1 MSLCRGTLMLR
12 HREMFD
18 EFLSK
23 ATALR
28 SAECPFAVAV
38 VVRCQPPVSGKPGDK
53 AIIQPDGTV
62 WGWIGGGCVQ
72 PLVIQEARKA
82 IEDGS
87 PRLIRIAP
95 SRGSESEEGIVN
107 YTMTCHGG
115 GALDVYIEPI
125 LSKPLILIVGR
136 SLTAQVLCK
145 LGKAIGYRVSV
156 VAPGA
161 TRERF
166 PDADLIID
174 ELDLSQVKITP
185 ETYVVVSTQGEHDEE
200 ALEQAL
206 RANTSYVSFIASV
219 LKARKVFDFL
229 ITKGLA
235 PESLSRIKAP
245 AGLNIGAS
253 SSQEIAVSILA
264 EIVQARKSKM
274 TALDIEDVP
283 VDKSALVNA
292 QDPVCG
298 MAVET
303 NAANYVSEYKGKT
316 FYFCCGGCK
325 QTFDKQPEVYA

>member
-1 MSLCRGTLMLR
+1 MK
-12 HREMFD
+12 MFD

-23 ATALR
+23 VTALR
-28 SAECPFAVAV
+28 SAERPFAVAV

-53 AIIQPDGTV
+53 AIIQADGSV

-72 PLVIQEARKA
+72 PLVIQEAQKA

-107 YTMTCHGG
+107 YSMTCHGG
-115 GALDVYIEPI
+115 GGLDVYIEPM
-125 LSKPLILIVGR
+125 LSNPQILIVGR
-136 SLTAQVLCK
+136 SLVAQILSK
-145 LGKAIGYRVSV
+145 LGKVIGYHVSV

-161 TRERF
+161 NRESF
-166 PDADLIID
+166 PDADLIIN

-206 RANTSYVSFIASV
+206 RTNTPYVSFIASV

-229 ITKGLA
+229 TTKGLA
-235 PESLSRIKAP
+235 PEMLSRVKAP

-253 SSQEIAVSILA
+253 SSEEIAVSILA
-264 EIVQARKSKM
+264 EIVQKRKSK
-274 TALDIEDVP
+274 APAAGNEHVP
-283 VDKSALVNA
+283 VDKSTLAKA
-292 QDPVCG
+292 HDPVCG
-298 MAVET
+298 MAVDT
-303 NAANYVSEYKGKT
+303 SAANYVSEYRGKT

-325 QTFDKQPEVYA
+325 QAFDREPEVYAEGEK

>member
-1 MSLCRGTLMLR
+1 
-12 HREMFD
+12 MFD

-23 ATALR
+23 VTALR

-53 AIIQPDGTV
+53 AIIQRDGSV

-72 PLVIQEARKA
+72 PLVIQEAQKA
-82 IEDGS
+82 IEDGN

-107 YTMTCHGG
+107 YSMTCHGG

-125 LSKPLILIVGR
+125 LSKPQILIVGR
-136 SLTAQVLCK
+136 SLAAQFLSRLSKV
-145 LGKAIGYRVSV
+145 IGYQISV

-161 TRERF
+161 NREGF

-174 ELDLSQVKITP
+174 ELDLRQVKITP

-206 RANTSYVSFIASV
+206 RANPPYVSFIASV
-219 LKARKVFDFL
+219 LKAGKVFDFL
-229 ITKGLA
+229 TTKGLA
-235 PESLSRIKAP
+235 RESLSRIKAP

-253 SSQEIAVSILA
+253 SPQEIAVSILA
-264 EIVQARKSKM
+264 EIIQVRKTKA
-274 TALDIEDVP
+274 TAAGDEHVP
-283 VDKSALVNA
+283 VDESALVNA
-292 QDPVCG
+292 RDPVCG

-303 NAANYVSEYKGKT
+303 SVASYVSEYKGKA

-325 QTFDKQPEVYA
+325 QTFDKQPEAYAESV

>member
-1 MSLCRGTLMLR
+1 
-12 HREMFD
+12 MFD

-23 ATALR
+23 VTALR

-38 VVRCQPPVSGKPGDK
+38 VVRCEPPVSGKPGDK
-53 AIIQPDGTV
+53 AIIQHDGSV

-72 PLVIQEARKA
+72 PLVIREAQKA

-145 LGKAIGYRVSV
+145 LGKGIGYRVSV

-264 EIVQARKSKM
+264 EIVQARKSKV
-274 TALDIEDVP
+274 TAIGNEHFP
-283 VDKSALVNA
+283 VGNSALVNA

-298 MAVET
+298 MTVET
-303 NAANYVSEYKGKT
+303 SVANYVSEYRGKT

-325 QTFDKQPEVYA
+325 QTFDKQPEAYA

>member
-1 MSLCRGTLMLR
+1 
-12 HREMFD
+12 MFD

-28 SAECPFAVAV
+28 SAESPFAVAV
-38 VVRCQPPVSGKPGDK
+38 VVRSQAPVSGKPGDK
-53 AIIQPDGTV
+53 AIIQPDGSA

-72 PLVIQEARKA
+72 PLVIREAKKA

-95 SRGSESEEGIVN
+95 SRGSETEEGIVN

-125 LSKPLILIVGR
+125 LSKPQILIVGR

-145 LGKAIGYRVSV
+145 LGKAIGYRVNV
-156 VAPGA
+156 VAQGA
-161 TRERF
+161 NRESF

-219 LKARKVFDFL
+219 LKARRVFDFL
-229 ITKGLA
+229 IAKGLA

-245 AGLNIGAS
+245 AGLI
-253 SSQEIAVSILA
+253 
-264 EIVQARKSKM
+264 
-274 TALDIEDVP
+274 
-283 VDKSALVNA
+283 
-292 QDPVCG
+292 
-298 MAVET
+298 
-303 NAANYVSEYKGKT
+303 SEHRRRRRLPSV
-316 FYFCCGGCK
+316 FW
-325 QTFDKQPEVYA
+325 

>member
-1 MSLCRGTLMLR
+1 
-12 HREMFD
+12 
-18 EFLSK
+18 
-23 ATALR
+23 
-28 SAECPFAVAV
+28 
-38 VVRCQPPVSGKPGDK
+38 
-53 AIIQPDGTV
+53 
-62 WGWIGGGCVQ
+62 
-72 PLVIQEARKA
+72 
-82 IEDGS
+82 
-87 PRLIRIAP
+87 
-95 SRGSESEEGIVN
+95 
-107 YTMTCHGG
+107 MTCHSAGVHRTCKHR
-115 GALDVYIEPI
+115 ADSY
-125 LSKPLILIVGR
+125 KPQILIVGR

-145 LGKAIGYRVSV
+145 LGKAIGYRVNV

-161 TRERF
+161 TRESF

-303 NAANYVSEYKGKT
+303 SVANYLSEYKGKT
-316 FYFCCGGCK
+316 FYFCCSGCK
-325 QTFDKQPEVYA
+325 QTFDKQPEVYAEGVR

>member
-1 MSLCRGTLMLR
+1 
-12 HREMFD
+12 MFD

-23 ATALR
+23 VTALR

-38 VVRCQPPVSGKPGDK
+38 VVRCEPPVSGKPGDK
-53 AIIQPDGTV
+53 AIIQRDGSV

-72 PLVIQEARKA
+72 PLVIQEAQKA
-82 IEDGS
+82 IEDGN

-125 LSKPLILIVGR
+125 LSKPQILIVGR
-136 SLTAQVLCK
+136 SLAAQFLSR
-145 LGKAIGYRVSV
+145 LGKVIGYRVSV

-161 TRERF
+161 NREGF

-174 ELDLSQVKITP
+174 ELDLGQVKITP
-185 ETYVVVSTQGEHDEE
+185 ETFVVVSTQGEHDVE

-206 RANTSYVSFIASV
+206 RANTPYISFIASV
-219 LKARKVFDFL
+219 LKARKVFDYL
-229 ITKGLA
+229 TAKGLA
-235 PESLSRIKAP
+235 GESLSRVKAP

-253 SSQEIAVSILA
+253 SPQEIAVSILA
-264 EIVQARKSKM
+264 EIIQVKKSKPM
-274 TALDIEDVP
+274 AAGDDHVP
-283 VDKSALVNA
+283 VDKSTLVNA
-292 QDPVCG
+292 RDPVCG

-303 NAANYVSEYKGKT
+303 SVASYVSEYKGKA

-325 QTFDKQPEVYA
+325 QTFDKQPEAYAESV